1 MSINL
6 SEDAVHALN
15 RSAAA
20 AARDGEE
27 AVAPI
32 HVLAGVLSEKDVALL
47 AALEG
52 IGLTTGDLPQDL
64 LDLPRTYEGHL
75 PFTPDSHEVLAAAV
89 EFGESQGGPTTSAH
103 LLLGVARTRAP
114 DCSETLDGWG
124 LDPEALAEQ
133 LAGAAEAQPA
143 TTPQAT
149 AAAVAGAA
157 RASEASGGREP
168 AAMSQADTAAMA
180 GPAQAPSLKAD
191 GAG

>member
-32 HVLAGVLSEKDVALL
+32 HVLAGALSEKDGMLMD
-47 AALEG
+47 ALEE
-52 IGLTTGDLPQDL
+52 IGLATEDLPSEL

-89 EFGESQGGPTTSAH
+89 EFGESRGGGATTSAH
-103 LLLGVARTRAP
+103 LLLGVARTRPP
-114 DCSETLDGWG
+114 DCSELLDGWG
-124 LDPEALAEQ
+124 LDPEPLAER
-133 LAGAAEAQPA
+133 LAGRGEAAPA
-143 TTPQAT
+143 S
-149 AAAVAGAA
+149 AGA
-157 RASEASGGREP
+157 E
-168 AAMSQADTAAMA
+168 
-180 GPAQAPSLKAD
+180 
-191 GAG
+191 

>member
-32 HVLAGVLSEKDVALL
+32 HVLAGVLSENDPALL

-52 IGLTTGDLPQDL
+52 IGLTADDLPPDL

-89 EFGESQGGPTTSAH
+89 EFGESRGGPTTSGH

-124 LDPEALAEQ
+124 LDPEALAKQ
-133 LAGAAEAQPA
+133 LAGTAEGQPTA
-143 TTPQAT
+143 TPQAT
-149 AAAVAGAA
+149 AAVVAGAA
-157 RASEASGGREP
+157 GASEASGGREP
-168 AAMSQADTAAMA
+168 AATSRPAAAAVA
-180 GPAQAPSLKAD
+180 GAAPAPSLEAD

>member
-32 HVLAGVLSEKDVALL
+32 HVLAGCLSEKDGTLVDALK
-47 AALEG
+47 G
-52 IGLTTGDLPQDL
+52 IGLATEDLPSEL

-75 PFTPDSHEVLAAAV
+75 PFTPESHDALAAAV
-89 EFGESQGGPTTSAH
+89 EFGESRDGATTSAH
-103 LLLGVARTRAP
+103 LLLGVARTRPP
-114 DCSETLDGWG
+114 DCSELLDGWG
-124 LDPEALAEQ
+124 LEPEALAEQ
-133 LAGAAEAQPA
+133 LARRAEQPGGPAGRPGSRAEAE
-143 TTPQAT
+143 
-149 AAAVAGAA
+149 AGSA
-157 RASEASGGREP
+157 RASEASGGRQP
-168 AAMSQADTAAMA
+168 ATTPQAAAAAMA
-180 GPAQAPSLKAD
+180 GSAQAPSL

>member
-133 LAGAAEAQPA
+133 LAGAAEGQLAA
-143 TTPQAT
+143 TSEAG
-149 AAAVAGAA
+149 AAAVASTPHAA
-157 RASEASGGREP
+157 
-168 AAMSQADTAAMA
+168 
-180 GPAQAPSLKAD
+180 SLDAD
-191 GAG
+191 GTG

>member
-32 HVLAGVLSEKDVALL
+32 HVLAGVLSEKDAVLL

-52 IGLTTGDLPQDL
+52 IGLTTGDLPPDL

-124 LDPEALAEQ
+124 LDPEALAKQ
-133 LAGAAEAQPA
+133 LTGAAGGQPA
-143 TTPQAT
+143 ATPQA
-149 AAAVAGAA
+149 AAATVAGATG
-157 RASEASGGREP
+157 ASEASGGPEP
-168 AAMSQADTAAMA
+168 AGTSQPAAVGA
-180 GPAQAPSLKAD
+180 APAPSLKAN

>member
-114 DCSETLDGWG
+114 DCSETLNGWG
-124 LDPEALAEQ
+124 LDPDALAEQ
-133 LAGAAEAQPA
+133 LAGAAEGQLAA
-143 TTPQAT
+143 TSEAG
-149 AAAVAGAA
+149 AAAVAGPPHAA
-157 RASEASGGREP
+157 
-168 AAMSQADTAAMA
+168 
-180 GPAQAPSLKAD
+180 SLDAD